1 MQSTLSLQW
10 WIHMMGM
17 CFDWHNQ
24 KCYSH
29 VPLNWNA
36 SFHKGEEGSC
46 LWFQMYELLVKW
58 QQRAVVS
65 SLLILWSERCPTRLF
80 ETNVLSGQSE
90 LFTYPITECSNMGL
104 HILSGNQSVCHLLP
118 SSLSLF
124 WVPGVN
130 LVLSFYILSLQLLI
144 AWSYWGGCRKYN

>member
-65 SLLILWSERCPTRLF
+65 SLLMLWSERCPTRLF

-104 HILSGNQSVCHLLP
+104 HILSGNQSVCLP
-118 SSLSLF
+118 SLTILTKSFLSSKGKLGSQF
-124 WVPGVN
+124 
-130 LVLSFYILSLQLLI
+130 LHSLQLLI